1 MKKYMFTVTEKE
13 IGMRA
18 DVFLTELLSE
28 TRSQIKRIFD
38 KKQVFLEEEPVKP
51 SYAVK
56 FDDEFTIFIEEAK
69 GFNIEPVNLNLEFV
83 YEDDDVAVVYKPQG
97 LVVHPAVS
105 YKEVTLV
112 NGLKYQVNHL
122 SDINGD
128 LRPGIVHRIDKDT
141 SGLLL
146 VAKTNEAH
154 EHLVKQLQE
163 KTVKRVYEAICL
175 NEFEENTGSI
185 QTPVG
190 RDEVNRLRMAVTD
203 SGKDAVT
210 YFKVLKRHE
219 KHNLVECTLET
230 GRTHQIRVHMQY
242 IGHPVLGD
250 PIYGPR
256 PIYGKTGQYLHAKTI
271 GFIHPRTLE
280 YLEFTKE
287 APESFLQALE
297 IFGLK

>member
-51 SYAVK
+51 SYTVK

-128 LRPGIVHRIDKDT
+128 LRPW
-141 SGLLL
+141 
-146 VAKTNEAH
+146 
-154 EHLVKQLQE
+154 
-163 KTVKRVYEAICL
+163 
-175 NEFEENTGSI
+175 
-185 QTPVG
+185 
-190 RDEVNRLRMAVTD
+190 NRPP
-203 SGKDAVT
+203 
-210 YFKVLKRHE
+210 H
-219 KHNLVECTLET
+219 
-230 GRTHQIRVHMQY
+230 
-242 IGHPVLGD
+242 
-250 PIYGPR
+250 
-256 PIYGKTGQYLHAKTI
+256 
-271 GFIHPRTLE
+271 
-280 YLEFTKE
+280 
-287 APESFLQALE
+287 
-297 IFGLK
+297 